1 MEEGL
6 VYKVTDL
13 HSTKFTCC
21 LLTLGGSLL
30 QVAHPFCFYQ
40 RGVLGP

>member
-13 HSTKFTCC
+13 HSTKFMYC

-30 QVAHPFCFYQ
+30 EVAHPFAFISA
-40 RGVLGP
+40 GF